1 MLKNTLDESWISD
14 TNSKNSFL
22 HLLTYD
28 KPRNSSS
35 RSIMSKYKT
44 RKKNIIFMP
53 KSQNLDIYI
62 QYTFSSKIFLR
73 NEIQND
79 FYNKRN

>member
-1 MLKNTLDESWISD
+1 
-14 TNSKNSFL
+14 
-22 HLLTYD
+22 
-28 KPRNSSS
+28 
-35 RSIMSKYKT
+35 
-44 RKKNIIFMP
+44 MP